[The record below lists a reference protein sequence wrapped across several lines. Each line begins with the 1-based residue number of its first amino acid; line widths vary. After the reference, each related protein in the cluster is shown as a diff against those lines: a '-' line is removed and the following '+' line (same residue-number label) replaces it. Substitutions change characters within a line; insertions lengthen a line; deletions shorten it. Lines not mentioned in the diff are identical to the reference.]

1 MEVLRV
7 VMMME
12 VLQIMMMEVGAMK
25 MITQTGTFPPR
36 YELNCCTSF
45 STDSVLSL
53 ATMMAGMA
61 QIM

>member
-1 MEVLRV
+1 
-7 VMMME
+7 MMME